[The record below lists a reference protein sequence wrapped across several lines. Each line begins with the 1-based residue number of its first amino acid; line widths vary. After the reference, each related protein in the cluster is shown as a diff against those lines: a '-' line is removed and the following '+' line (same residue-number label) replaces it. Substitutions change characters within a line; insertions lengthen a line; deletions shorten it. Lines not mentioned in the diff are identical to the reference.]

1 MKEISQNVPRVSG
14 NKRLGC
20 NFYVPV
26 KYSSQISSVL
36 LYQKWQLLTVLMEV
50 IFAITLRNMK
60 QILSL
65 FSVIIRRDLSIKCV
79 KAFPTT
85 FQLYFHFMLL
95 S

>member
-1 MKEISQNVPRVSG
+1 M
-14 NKRLGC
+14 
-20 NFYVPV
+20 Y
-26 KYSSQISSVL
+26 L
-36 LYQKWQLLTVLMEV
+36 LNILRKLAQCYYTKKWQLSTVLMEV

-65 FSVIIRRDLSIKCV
+65 FSVIIRHDLSIKCV